1 MSTSRFM
8 AGAIIGLVT
17 GLLIAP
23 KRGEELREDIADTAE
38 KWTDKFN
45 RMVGKT
51 GAQLEDLKDLL
62 GKEINGLSDDVRHRI
77 MTILDEVEDMKYDPK
92 AHVGSGVL

>member
-23 KRGEELREDIADTAE
+23 KRGEELRGDIADTAE

-51 GAQLEDLKDLL
+51 GAQLEDLKNLL
-62 GKEINGLSDDVRHRI
+62 GREIDGLNDDVRHRI

-92 AHVGSGVL
+92 THVSSGVL

>member
-1 MSTSRFM
+1 M

-51 GAQLEDLKDLL
+51 GAQLEDLKNLL
-62 GKEINGLSDDVRHRI
+62 GREIDGLSDDVRHRI

-92 AHVGSGVL
+92 AHVSSGVL

>member
-51 GAQLEDLKDLL
+51 GAQLEDLKNLL
-62 GKEINGLSDDVRHRI
+62 GREIDGLSDDVRHRI

-92 AHVGSGVL
+92 AHVSSGVL

>member
-8 AGAIIGLVT
+8 AGAILGLIT

-23 KRGEELREDIADTAE
+23 KKGEELRSDIADTAD
-38 KWTDKFN
+38 KWTEKFN
-45 RMVGKT
+45 KMVGKT
-51 GAQLEDLKDLL
+51 GAQLQDLRDLL
-62 GKEINGLSDDVRHRI
+62 SKEVNGLSDDVRHRI

-92 AHVGSGVL
+92 AHANSGVL

>member
-8 AGAIIGLVT
+8 AGAILGLIT

-23 KRGEELREDIADTAE
+23 KKGEELRSDIADTAD

-45 RMVGKT
+45 KMVGRT
-51 GAQLEDLKDLL
+51 SAQLQDLRSIL
-62 GKEINGLSDDVRHRI
+62 GKEIDGLSDDVRHRI
-77 MTILDEVEDMKYDPK
+77 LTILDEVEDMKYNPR
-92 AHVGSGVL
+92 AHVDSGVL

>member
-8 AGAIIGLVT
+8 AGAILGLIT

-23 KRGEELREDIADTAE
+23 KKGEELRNDIADTAD

-45 RMVGKT
+45 KMVGRT
-51 GAQLEDLKDLL
+51 GAQLQDLRDIL
-62 GKEINGLSDDVRHRI
+62 GREIEGLSDDVRHRI
-77 MTILDEVEDMKYDPK
+77 MTILDEVEDMRYNPRVHAD
-92 AHVGSGVL
+92 SGVL

>member
-51 GAQLEDLKDLL
+51 GAQLEDLKNLL
-62 GKEINGLSDDVRHRI
+62 GREIDGLNDDVRHRI

-92 AHVGSGVL
+92 AHVSSGVL